1 MRTFILALVSA
12 AALAGCAY
20 KSSYRQTNF
29 ETDPKPV
36 AAEQVKVA
44 RSADDLVSQYSELGR
59 YKGRA
64 PTLNEAMDGAKQW
77 CGSYGADLFVLDHD
91 PTSTSSG
98 RYEIEGTCGLIDPT
112 TTPDH
117 IKKAERQK
125 RREERREKRDALEQ
139 AENKKAKQAAKKKK
153 AKQAAKKK
161 KAKQAT

>member
-12 AALAGCAY
+12 ATLAGCAY

-36 AAEQVKVA
+36 PADRVKVA
-44 RSADDLVSQYSELGR
+44 RSADDLVSKYTELGR
-59 YKGRA
+59 YEGRA

-91 PTSTSSG
+91 PTSTSRG
-98 RYEIEGTCGLIDPT
+98 RYEVEGTCGLIDPT
-112 TTPDH
+112 TTPEH

-125 RREERREKRDALEQ
+125 RRAERREKREELEQ
-139 AENKKAKQAAKKKK
+139 AEQKKAKQAARKKK

-161 KAKQAT
+161 QAE